1 MMKRE
6 TLGFFICGLF
16 NNFAYVVMLSASKSL
31 LPPTSFMS
39 LVLIFDDLPALL
51 AQILS
56 PLLLKYISY
65 PNRVTTIVIA
75 TMISL
80 ICAAYASSGDAP
92 KIALMAV
99 TIASLCFGFGEST
112 FFSLL
117 SFHSTQAIGAFSSG
131 TGCAGVLGSGLYLVL
146 IEILSSPSYA
156 LLTCAALLP
165 VHSASF
171 VLLVLPEH
179 NERVSSKSDGG
190 NSSSSSSN
198 TILPVASTENPKQRK
213 KQKKKEDSFFW
224 QSLNVIREHGH
235 DVARFFFPLWTMY
248 VVTYTINHAL
258 LPHTFDVVSSYDND
272 GTVKITTE
280 ESYVSLFLTYQM
292 AVFASRSSIN
302 LIQLRRVSHLWIFVF
317 MQCLVFITLFL
328 FTFGYL
334 QSVWILSNLVRFLLY
349 PIVMFEGLVS
359 GVTYV
364 NTFSLLRMSLETR
377 SREIVMGIVVCATTA
392 GPIAAALIGMFIE
405 SSLRASTSDII
416 SSLTLDDV

>member
-1 MMKRE
+1 M
-6 TLGFFICGLF
+6 
-16 NNFAYVVMLSASKSL
+16 
-31 LPPTSFMS
+31 
-39 LVLIFDDLPALL
+39 
-51 AQILS
+51 
-56 PLLLKYISY
+56 
-65 PNRVTTIVIA
+65 
-75 TMISL
+75 
-80 ICAAYASSGDAP
+80 
-92 KIALMAV
+92 
-99 TIASLCFGFGEST
+99 
-112 FFSLL
+112 
-117 SFHSTQAIGAFSSG
+117 
-131 TGCAGVLGSGLYLVL
+131 
-146 IEILSSPSYA
+146 
-156 LLTCAALLP
+156 
-165 VHSASF
+165 
-171 VLLVLPEH
+171 
-179 NERVSSKSDGG
+179 
-190 NSSSSSSN
+190 
-198 TILPVASTENPKQRK
+198 
-213 KQKKKEDSFFW
+213 
-224 QSLNVIREHGH
+224 IREHGH

-405 SSLRASTSDII
+405 SSLRASTSGII
-416 SSLTLDDV
+416 SSSLTLDDV